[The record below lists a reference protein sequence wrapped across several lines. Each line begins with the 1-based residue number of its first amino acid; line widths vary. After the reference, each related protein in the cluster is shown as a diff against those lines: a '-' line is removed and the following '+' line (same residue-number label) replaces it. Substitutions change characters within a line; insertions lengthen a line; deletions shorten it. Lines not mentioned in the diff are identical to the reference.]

1 MEDIKTTTTEEQAA
15 DQQNAVAMQE
25 AQETGIVSMNDKKKE
40 KQQSGNYTHKFSKP
54 VEIEGKKFTEL
65 TFYFDRLCG
74 EDVEAIEEELQ
85 DQNKYVLSPEVSS
98 VFQSMLAARA
108 AGVGADEIKRLPI
121 GDYMKIKN
129 KARAFLLSM
138 G

>member
-1 MEDIKTTTTEEQAA
+1 MEDNKVVQGQQEDFAEE
-15 DQQNAVAMQE
+15 MQE
-25 AQETGIVSMNDKKKE
+25 AQKTGIVSMNDKKKE
-40 KQQSGNYTHKFSKP
+40 KQQSGNYTHNFKTP
-54 VEIEGKKFTEL
+54 VEIEGKQYKSM
-65 TFYFDRLCG
+65 TFYFERLTG

-108 AGVGADEIKRLPI
+108 AGVAADEIKRLPI
-121 GDYMKIKN
+121 SDYMKIKN